1 MLLWVASEV
10 FNVSDKSIVWVLG
23 RDGNYVAEAFLLDFC
38 KTQERD
44 VLSNVFST
52 VTRKGWGSD
61 G

>member
-1 MLLWVASEV
+1 
-10 FNVSDKSIVWVLG
+10 VWVLG